1 MADAN
6 SWMKAPGNPRA
17 DRWLTRTGC
26 STVLVV
32 VPHMTAATRLG
43 DVLPLLET
51 DHRLQVVV
59 TIPST
64 DDVWPGVE
72 EFVRQW
78 GYAFVPWHQALRSRF
93 DLVLAAS
100 YVGIDKL
107 DGPVLV
113 VPHGSGGGRS
123 RRSPWTT
130 SQIHTQMQPR
140 DVLMRDGRVVPA
152 AVVVAQEDDAERLR
166 QGCPEAADRVVVAG
180 DPCYDRLL
188 ASRPFR
194 DQYRKAL
201 AVLPEQQVV
210 MLSSTWSRYSL
221 FGGDLDTWA
230 RALAEL
236 PADRFRLV
244 AALHPNIWAVHGRR
258 QVLAW
263 LAEHMDAGLAVVP
276 PEEGWRALLV
286 SSDLLIGDHGSV
298 TRYGV
303 ALGLPTLLT
312 VASTDDVV
320 EESAA
325 WLMGQRFPAIDGR
338 EPLERQLARVVRRQ
352 RQDDH
357 QAVGRQITS
366 TPGQSASTLR
376 ALMYELLR
384 LPEPA
389 RAVPVSPVPL
399 PRFVGR
405 CRSEWETPC

>member
-1 MADAN
+1 MVNAD
-6 SWMKAPGNPRA
+6 SWVKAAGNPNA
-17 DRWLTRTGC
+17 DRWLTRAGC

-51 DHRLQVVV
+51 DHRVQVLITV
-59 TIPST
+59 PST
-64 DDVWPGVE
+64 EDVWPDVE
-72 EFVRQW
+72 DFVRRW
-78 GYAFVPWHQALRSRF
+78 GYVVVPWHQALRTRF
-93 DLVLAAS
+93 DLALASS

-107 DGPVLV
+107 DAPVLV

-123 RRSPWTT
+123 RRSPWT
-130 SQIHTQMQPR
+130 SRIHGHMQPR

-180 DPCYDRLL
+180 DPCHDRLL

-194 DQYRKAL
+194 GLYREAL
-201 AVLPEQQVV
+201 AVRPDQQVV

-221 FGGDLDTWA
+221 FGGDLHTWA
-230 RALAEL
+230 RALTEL
-236 PADRFRLV
+236 PADRYRVV
-244 AALHPNIWAVHGRR
+244 ATLHPNIWAVHGRR

-286 SSDLLIGDHGSV
+286 SADFLLGDHGSV
-298 TRYGV
+298 TRHGA

-312 VASTDDVV
+312 TASADDVAG
-320 EESAA
+320 ESAA
-325 WLMGQRFPAIDGR
+325 WLMRQTFPAIVTR
-338 EPLERQLARVVRRQ
+338 QPLERQLARAARDQ
-352 RQDDH
+352 RQADSE
-357 QAVGRQITS
+357 AVARQITS
-366 TPGQSASTLR
+366 TPGQSAGMLR
-376 ALMYELLR
+376 ALMYRLLR

-389 RAVPVSPVPL
+389 RALPVSPVPL
-399 PRFVGR
+399 PTLVGR
-405 CRSEWETPC
+405 YRSEWETPC